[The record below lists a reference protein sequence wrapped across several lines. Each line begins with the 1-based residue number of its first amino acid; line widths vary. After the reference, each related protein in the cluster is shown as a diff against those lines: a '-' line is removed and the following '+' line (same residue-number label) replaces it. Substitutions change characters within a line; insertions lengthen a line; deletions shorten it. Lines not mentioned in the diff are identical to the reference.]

1 MTERKLSDGS
11 SGDIAIVGM
20 AVNLPGAP
28 TLEDFWNNLRSG
40 VESIS
45 RLDAPALKAAG
56 ERPETMRRE
65 NYVPAAGLLDG
76 YDMFDAE
83 FFGFSP
89 REAAILD
96 PQHRKFLETAWEAL
110 ENAGHTAEDFAGRV
124 GVFAGCGAGSY
135 LYFNLFSN
143 HDLVDDL
150 GPFQLRN
157 TGNDKDFLSTR
168 VSHVLDLKGPSIN
181 IQTACSTALVGVHQA
196 AKALAD
202 GECDMALAGG
212 VSVEM
217 PHGRGYL
224 YRENDI
230 LSPDGH
236 CRAFDHKA
244 GGSVMGSGAGAVV
257 LRRLEDALA
266 DGDHIWAVI
275 KGTGLNN
282 DGADKAGFF
291 APSRKPGQA
300 AVVGQALDAAGVP
313 PDTIAYVEC
322 HGTGTLLG
330 DPFEVAGLT
339 EAYRARGAEGAKQ
352 YCGIGSVQTNVGNL
366 DTAAAVT
373 GLVKTALVAQP
384 RRDPAQ
390 PATTRHPTR

>member
-1 MTERKLSDGS
+1 
-11 SGDIAIVGM
+11 
-20 AVNLPGAP
+20 
-28 TLEDFWNNLRSG
+28 
-40 VESIS
+40 
-45 RLDAPALKAAG
+45 
-56 ERPETMRRE
+56 
-65 NYVPAAGLLDG
+65 
-76 YDMFDAE
+76 
-83 FFGFSP
+83 
-89 REAAILD
+89 
-96 PQHRKFLETAWEAL
+96 
-110 ENAGHTAEDFAGRV
+110 
-124 GVFAGCGAGSY
+124 
-135 LYFNLFSN
+135 
-143 HDLVDDL
+143 
-150 GPFQLRN
+150 LRN

-168 VSHVLDLKGPSIN
+168 VSHVLDLKGPSLT

-217 PHGRGYL
+217 PQGRGYL

-275 KGTGLNN
+275 KGTAINN
-282 DGADKAGFF
+282 DGADKAGS
-291 APSRKPGQA
+291 SRPPWRGRPQ
-300 AVVGQALDAAGVP
+300 VVGQALDAAGVP
-313 PDTIAYVEC
+313 PETIAYVEC

-339 EAYRARGAEGAKQ
+339 EGLSAPGALRAPQ
-352 YCGIGSVQTNVGNL
+352 FCGIGSVQTNVGNL

-373 GLVKTALVAQP
+373 GLVKTALSLSHAEIPPSLNYEAPNPMIDFAASPFYVNDRHAPWPETDTP
-384 RRDPAQ
+384 RRAGVNTLGVGGTNAHAVLEQAPERPASEPGVFPFQ
-390 PATTRHPTR
+390 PIVLSARSGDGARRDVDAARRRICAPTPSNRWPTWPSR